1 MKYYLLFTLLFL
13 CGTYLSAQNLN
24 PEEFK
29 NVHDRIVIAFTKAIM
44 PNYVSSNHCT
54 QKDKD
59 SYEQKIKDKL
69 FNNEIS
75 SVEELSELLENNSF
89 STFAKKFVNN
99 FVIQSQTLTKRIL
112 YDSLR
117 NRLNNN
123 NLIKYANSNE
133 ISYEAIFPYENA
145 GIDNLLK
152 DIEHLKGQLQNISK
166 RVEKMQEKLSNTN
179 RNDHLTKTVIP
190 ILGVG
195 LLLFVILAFWLS
207 RLQRQLNRLKKQVG
221 KKTRSTQKENNIEGL
236 ESKLLTQQEQIERL
250 KRDLQSILN
259 QQIGT
264 KSKDRTME
272 QVPLNTVVLEVSPQ
286 PAPESKNKVIY
297 AQVRNGNLEKVY
309 EKERQYYKI
318 TCEQGRN
325 EGIFELVDTPD
336 LVIRAIK
343 DKEAYIEPVCE
354 TRGIAR
360 TAESVKTINPGR
372 VTTSD
377 GEIWEVKNKAK
388 IEYI

>member
-13 CGTYLSAQNLN
+13 CGTCLSAQNLN
-24 PEEFK
+24 QEEFK

-44 PNYVSSNHCT
+44 PNYVGSKDCS

-89 STFAKKFVNN
+89 STFVEKFINN
-99 FVIQSQTLTKRIL
+99 FIMQPQALTKRTL
-112 YDSLR
+112 YDNLR
-117 NRLNNN
+117 NKLNNN

-145 GIDNLLK
+145 GVDNSLK
-152 DIEHLKGQLQNISK
+152 DIGHLKEQLQNVSK
-166 RVEKMQEKLSNTN
+166 RVEKMQEKLLNNN
-179 RNDHLTKTVIP
+179 RNSHLTKTVIP
-190 ILGVG
+190 ILGVD
-195 LLLFVILAFWLS
+195 LVLFVILAFWLS
-207 RLQRQLNRLKKQVG
+207 RLQRQLNRLKKQIG
-221 KKTRSTQKENNIEGL
+221 KKTRSTQKENNIEWL
-236 ESKLLTQQEQIERL
+236 ESKFQMQQEQIGRL
-250 KRDLQSILN
+250 KSDIQLVR
-259 QQIGT
+259 QQIET
-264 KSKDRTME
+264 KPKDRTME
-272 QVPLNTVVLEVSPQ
+272 QTPSNTVVLEVSPL
-286 PAPESKNKVIY
+286 PVSENKNKVIY
-297 AQVRNGNLEKVY
+297 AQIRNGNLEKVY

-325 EGIFELVDTPD
+325 EGTFELVDTPD
-336 LVIRAIK
+336 LLIRAIK

-354 TRGIAR
+354 TCGIAR
-360 TAESVKTINPGR
+360 TAKSIKTIIPGH